1 MRIDNMQNF
10 YDILKGISEYSK
22 ASAFSWNEKDTLK
35 KVSFEHFFDDVKT
48 VMTRMKGIR
57 DNVENVILHFAKK
70 LFVVCLFF
78 RHCMRWKE
86 CNTIMQL

>member
-48 VMTRMKGIR
+48 VMTMLKTSYYFRKKIICGLFIFSALYALERM
-57 DNVENVILHFAKK
+57 
-70 LFVVCLFF
+70 
-78 RHCMRWKE
+78 
-86 CNTIMQL
+86 

>member
-48 VMTRMKGIR
+48 VMTMMKGIR
-57 DNVENVILHFAKK
+57 MTMLKTVILLSQKK

-78 RHCMRWKE
+78 LALYALERM
-86 CNTIMQL
+86 

>member
-35 KVSFEHFFDDVKT
+35 KVSFEHFFDADLK
-48 VMTRMKGIR
+48 
-57 DNVENVILHFAKK
+57 F
-70 LFVVCLFF
+70 
-78 RHCMRWKE
+78 
-86 CNTIMQL
+86 

>member
-1 MRIDNMQNF
+1 MRIDIMQNF

-48 VMTRMKGIR
+48 VMTMMKGI
-57 DNVENVILHFAKK
+57 
-70 LFVVCLFF
+70 
-78 RHCMRWKE
+78 
-86 CNTIMQL
+86 